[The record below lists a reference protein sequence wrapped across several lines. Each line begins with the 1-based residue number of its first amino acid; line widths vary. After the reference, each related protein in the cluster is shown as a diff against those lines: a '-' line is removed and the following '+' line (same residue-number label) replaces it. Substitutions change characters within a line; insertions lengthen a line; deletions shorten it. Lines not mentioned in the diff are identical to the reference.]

1 MTNQQPLYMQMV
13 DLLEMKIRKSMAPND
28 KLLSEREL
36 SETYGVSR
44 ITVRLALK
52 ELEIR
57 GLIYKKQGKGTYVS
71 GIKEPATDL
80 SSAYS
85 FTEEMQKQGRKPQT
99 KIISFEKMAVTPYLS
114 SLLGVEVGR
123 EIIEIVRL
131 RLADGMALM
140 LERTFLPSETF
151 FGLSEEQLSRKPL
164 YDIFSEDYQELIRFA
179 EEEFYASI
187 ALDYEASLLEI
198 KKGDPVLH
206 LLRKTYNDKN
216 LMIEYTFSIAR
227 ADQFRYRITHQPTL
241 VKS

>member
-1 MTNQQPLYMQMV
+1 MANQQPLYMQMV
-13 DLLEMKIRKSMAPND
+13 DLLEMKIRETMAPND

-71 GIKEPATDL
+71 DIKEPATDL

-99 KIISFEKMAVTPYLS
+99 KIISFEGMAVTPYLS
-114 SLLGVEVGR
+114 SLLGLAVGT
-123 EIIEIVRL
+123 EIIEIERL
-131 RLADGMALM
+131 RLADDMPLM
-140 LERTFLPSETF
+140 LERTFLPSENF
-151 FGLSEEQLSRKPL
+151 ENLSEEMLNQKPL
-164 YDIFSEDYQELIRFA
+164 YDIFSETYQEIVRFA

-206 LLRKTYNDKN
+206 LVRKTYNDKN
-216 LMIEYTFSIAR
+216 VMIEYTFSIAR
-227 ADQFRYRITHQPTL
+227 ADQFRYRITHKPTIT
-241 VKS
+241 KG